1 MIEIAPSG
9 TNQDSPEN
17 DEIALGK
24 VADSVKHL
32 GRVCDAAAS
41 NTSSDEQLEHDSR
54 WQESDA

>member
-1 MIEIAPSG
+1 MIEIAPSE

-17 DEIALGK
+17 NKIALGK

-32 GRVCDAAAS
+32 GRVRDTAAS
-41 NTSSDEQLEHDSR
+41 NTGSDEQLEHDSR